1 MKKKAIQL
9 LRWLLLLLGCICLI
23 TAGVR
28 AVQQWQLHSVIQKQL
43 GEEFVPAASSYN
55 ADGAYAGLPLEAT
68 NFAGFAPLFP
78 SAQTLMF
85 QEGIVREYTL
95 PCDVIYYSWDGSDRI
110 PALVLDA
117 GTEILFFPTETE
129 GAPSIP
135 AGYGIRSFPGLETG
149 WRYAVPFLTAQQ
161 PLMEDQAVLSQ
172 QDWDYYHVRL
182 SDLEAVC
189 SGYWNELEWDY
200 SLQSRRRMG
209 ISVREL
215 CSLQLLSTDTILY
228 QSGIYQSPDLSVP
241 LWDNTDTLLVSAGV
255 AMIVLFAVHPKRT
268 SSNRKV
274 Y

>member
-1 MKKKAIQL
+1 MYWENMVEIPQKIAG
-9 LRWLLLLLGCICLI
+9 LLL
-23 TAGVR
+23 
-28 AVQQWQLHSVIQKQL
+28 
-43 GEEFVPAASSYN
+43 
-55 ADGAYAGLPLEAT
+55 
-68 NFAGFAPLFP
+68 
-78 SAQTLMF
+78 SAILSDTLMF
-85 QEGIVREYTL
+85 RSPTSTPIDERVAHELAKIAGVDIEDYASQMFEAGSNIEGKTAQDKMCIR
-95 PCDVIYYSWDGSDRI
+95 DR
-110 PALVLDA
+110 
-117 GTEILFFPTETE
+117 
-129 GAPSIP
+129 
-135 AGYGIRSFPGLETG
+135 
-149 WRYAVPFLTAQQ
+149 RYAVPFLTAQQ

-200 SLQSRRRMG
+200 SLQSRRRMR

-215 CSLQLLSTDTILY
+215 CSLQLLSTDTVLY

-268 SSNRKV
+268 LSNRKV